1 MGEPPKK
8 STRRQRR
15 PTLRDAL
22 NAAHSSGQKVKGAVV
37 EPDGKIT
44 LTFGEPTAVD
54 GTNENEWDRRERE
67 LARGK
72 H

>member
-1 MGEPPKK
+1 MSEPPNKP
-8 STRRQRR
+8 TRRQRR

-22 NAAHSSGQKVKGAVV
+22 NAARSSGQKVKGAVV

-44 LTFGEPTAVD
+44 LTFGDSAVD
-54 GTNENEWDRRERE
+54 GTNDSDWDRKLEE
-67 LARGK
+67 LERGK

>member
-8 STRRQRR
+8 TARRQRR

-22 NAAHSSGQKVKGAVV
+22 NAARSSGQKVKGAVV

-44 LTFGEPTAVD
+44 LTFDNGESMTS
-54 GTNENEWDRRERE
+54 TNDDWDMHLKE
-67 LARGK
+67 LDRGK
-72 H
+72 S